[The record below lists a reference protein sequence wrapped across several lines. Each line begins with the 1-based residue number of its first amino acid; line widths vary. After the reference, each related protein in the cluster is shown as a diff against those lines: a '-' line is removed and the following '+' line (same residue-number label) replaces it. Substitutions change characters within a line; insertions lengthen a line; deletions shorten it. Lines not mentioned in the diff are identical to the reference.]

1 MLSHPLKLHGV
12 SPRPQGQQRITV
24 FFAIRR
30 SAMRFFLVFA
40 ACGLPSV
47 PAAIAADTEIPP
59 GVLIVH
65 SNQRPLPAGIVIDDA
80 LRKLVPAT
88 LGRPVEVFSEF
99 LDAERFVA
107 AGYVEAQAAFLNR
120 KYTGRNVRVIVAVVP
135 QAFQFVLEHRDRI
148 LPGVPVV
155 HLSMPPDLLPAQGL
169 PPDVV
174 GATIDLDPTATLQ
187 LALRLQPKA
196 RRLVIVAGATER
208 DREWERRIRGAVGRL
223 GAPLEVE
230 YLMGLPTAELLQRL
244 RALSRDSIVYTPGY
258 FADGSGRVI
267 TPRQSVEQMAAVSQ
281 APVYGPYD
289 TFLGT
294 GVVGGAMSPYEDQS
308 KTAAAIVVRLLNG
321 TAPSAIPASSM
332 PNIPIVDWR
341 QLRRWNLDESRL
353 PPDSR
358 VRFRE
363 PGLWE
368 RYAWQIAAA
377 IAAIAIQALVI
388 SGLLIERRRR
398 RTAELSV
405 QRQRSELAHVSR
417 LAIAG
422 ELTGSI
428 AHEINQPLGAILS
441 NADAADLIL
450 ESGGDRRAELRQILA
465 DIRRDDLRASEVI
478 RRLRAL
484 LARHEVERLP
494 FDLNDAV
501 NDVAAVLGTE
511 ARHRGVNLE
520 IRPAAA
526 VAVVTG
532 DRIQLQ
538 QVLINLVLNAMDAL
552 AEAPGPARTVRVSVE
567 QTATGFVIEVRDRGQ
582 GIAAEQL
589 PKLFDSFYTTKRKG
603 MGLGLSIARTIVEA
617 HGGRIRA
624 ESTPGEGAVFR
635 VELPAGYADTTTIGG
650 ATP

>member
-1 MLSHPLKLHGV
+1 
-12 SPRPQGQQRITV
+12 
-24 FFAIRR
+24 
-30 SAMRFFLVFA
+30 
-40 ACGLPSV
+40 
-47 PAAIAADTEIPP
+47 
-59 GVLIVH
+59 
-65 SNQRPLPAGIVIDDA
+65 
-80 LRKLVPAT
+80 
-88 LGRPVEVFSEF
+88 
-99 LDAERFVA
+99 
-107 AGYVEAQAAFLNR
+107 
-120 KYTGRNVRVIVAVVP
+120 
-135 QAFQFVLEHRDRI
+135 
-148 LPGVPVV
+148 
-155 HLSMPPDLLPAQGL
+155 
-169 PPDVV
+169 
-174 GATIDLDPTATLQ
+174 
-187 LALRLQPKA
+187 
-196 RRLVIVAGATER
+196 
-208 DREWERRIRGAVGRL
+208 
-223 GAPLEVE
+223 
-230 YLMGLPTAELLQRL
+230 
-244 RALSRDSIVYTPGY
+244 
-258 FADGSGRVI
+258 
-267 TPRQSVEQMAAVSQ
+267 
-281 APVYGPYD
+281 
-289 TFLGT
+289 
-294 GVVGGAMSPYEDQS
+294 
-308 KTAAAIVVRLLNG
+308 
-321 TAPSAIPASSM
+321 
-332 PNIPIVDWR
+332 
-341 QLRRWNLDESRL
+341 
-353 PPDSR
+353 

-368 RYAWQIAAA
+368 RYAWQIAAV

-501 NDVAAVLGTE
+501 NDVASVLGTE
-511 ARHRGVNLE
+511 ARHRGVNLDVRLAE
-520 IRPAAA
+520 TA
-526 VAVVTG
+526 AVVTG
-532 DRIQLQ
+532 DRIQIQ

-567 QTATGFVIEVRDRGQ
+567 QTATGFVIAVRDRGQ

-589 PKLFDSFYTTKRKG
+589 PKLFDSFYTTKHKG

-617 HGGRIRA
+617 HGGRIWA
-624 ESTPGEGAVFR
+624 ESAPGEGAVFR
-635 VELPAGYADTTTIGG
+635 VELPAGHADAPTHEG